1 MQLLWVRRRN
11 MLKIT
16 GTFSATCKDDEIAF
30 KIGSTTNA
38 ITLKN
43 FTAENFD
50 ITGSTYAINN
60 GKLVK
65 K

>member
-1 MQLLWVRRRN
+1 MFQ
-11 MLKIT
+11 IT
-16 GTFSATCKDDEIAF
+16 GAFSATCKNDEIVF

-43 FTAENFD
+43 FTAENFN
-50 ITGSTYAINN
+50 INGSTYVINN

>member
-1 MQLLWVRRRN
+1 MQ
-11 MLKIT
+11 
-16 GTFSATCKDDEIAF
+16 ATRGDKSNNKLTVSDVDEIAF

-43 FTAENFD
+43 FTAEKFN
-50 ITGSTYAINN
+50 INGSSYVVS
-60 GKLVK
+60 GDKLVK

>member
-1 MQLLWVRRRN
+1 

-30 KIGSTTNA
+30 KVGSTTNA
-38 ITLKN
+38 VTLKN
-43 FTAENFD
+43 FTAENFN
-50 ITGSTYAINN
+50 INGSSYVVS
-60 GKLVK
+60 GDKLVK

>member
-1 MQLLWVRRRN
+1 
-11 MLKIT
+11 MLKII

-43 FTAENFD
+43 FTAEKFNIND
-50 ITGSTYAINN
+50 STYVTNN
-60 GKLVK
+60 GKAVK